1 MKKKQLSSKFTF
13 LKKYILP
20 IWMIIAGIFMLYT
33 TILSKNWFMVIVI
46 LFVINGMVY
55 TARKFLFP
63 LRNVFLDKENRKM
76 IIEYK
81 KEMIAIP
88 ISDIKK
94 VEEQNILGKVLN
106 IRLSQNS
113 KFGTEI
119 IFVPKNDFIIR
130 EIIELKN
137 MSQLNE
143 EF

>member
-1 MKKKQLSSKFTF
+1 MEKIQLSSKFTF
-13 LKKYILP
+13 FKKYTLP
-20 IWMIIAGIFMLYT
+20 IWMIIAGTFMLYT

>member
-1 MKKKQLSSKFTF
+1 MEKIQLSSKFTF
-13 LKKYILP
+13 FKKYILP

-143 EF
+143 EL